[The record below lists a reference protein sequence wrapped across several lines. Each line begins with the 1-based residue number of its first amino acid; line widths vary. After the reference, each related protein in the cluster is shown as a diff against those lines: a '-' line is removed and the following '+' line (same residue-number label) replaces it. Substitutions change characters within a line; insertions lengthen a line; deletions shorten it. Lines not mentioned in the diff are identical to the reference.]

1 MGRGVK
7 GLRKE
12 KRLERL
18 GFFGAEEERGIGKF
32 K

>member
-1 MGRGVK
+1 MK

-18 GFFGAEEERGIGKF
+18 GFFRAEEERGIREF
-32 K
+32 